1 MVGAISRYY
10 IKVPLMFMIEFIS
23 YSLPS
28 CLCMKKAISR
38 DLHSSF
44 QTERTDFWRN
54 TIVANFF
61 GILQI
66 LTTSVLNNN
75 HADIDYISIH
85 LFLENKERDKLICD
99 K

>member
-1 MVGAISRYY
+1 
-10 IKVPLMFMIEFIS
+10 MFMIEFIS

-38 DLHSSF
+38 DLHSIF

-54 TIVANFF
+54 TIFANFF

-75 HADIDYISIH
+75 PADIDYISIH
-85 LFLENKERDKLICD
+85 LFLEKGER
-99 K
+99 